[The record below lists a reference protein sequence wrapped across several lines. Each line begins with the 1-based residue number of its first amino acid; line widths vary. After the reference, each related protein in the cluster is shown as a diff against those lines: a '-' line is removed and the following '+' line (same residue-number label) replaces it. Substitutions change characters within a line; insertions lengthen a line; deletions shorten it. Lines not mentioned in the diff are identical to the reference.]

1 MDIKSLRLFQHLAS
15 SLHFSKTAS
24 AMYVSA
30 PTLSRVISR
39 LEQECKATLF
49 VRNNRSVVLTNAGRS
64 LLAFAN
70 ETLTQYSQMLQNMQ
84 SEQKALTGELSLYC
98 SVTASQSYMPDIL
111 EKLHQQYPL
120 VDIKL
125 DTGDHTLALDKVM
138 KREVDFALAIHIPDF
153 PSHMHFAKL
162 DTVPL
167 VLIVPKN
174 MNIDTWQAMQWQSA
188 NIILPARGPSRRI
201 VQQWFAEQS
210 IEPHVYAQ
218 VSGNEAIVSM
228 VALGLGIG
236 FVPSIVLENSMVK
249 NKVKVFEVDSIEPY
263 QLGLCYLNERAS
275 EPLIKAVSQLL
286 VS

>member
-15 SLHFSKTAS
+15 SLHFSKTAT

-49 VRNNRSVVLTNAGRS
+49 VRNNRSVILTSAGRS
-64 LLAFAN
+64 LLSFAN

-111 EKLHQQYPL
+111 EKLHRQYPL

-125 DTGDHTLALDKVM
+125 DTGDHTLAIEKVM
-138 KREVDFALAIHIPDF
+138 KREVDLALAIHIPDF

-167 VLIVPKN
+167 MLIVPKN
-174 MNIDTWQAMQWQSA
+174 MNVDTWQAMQWQSA
-188 NIILPARGPSRRI
+188 NMILPARGPSRRI
-201 VQQWFAEQS
+201 LQQWFAEQS
-210 IEPHVYAQ
+210 IKPHVYAQ

-236 FVPSIVLENSMVK
+236 FVPSIVLENSVVK
-249 NKVKVFEVDSIEPY
+249 NKVKVFDVDSIEPY

-275 EPLIKAVSQLL
+275 EPLMKAVSQLL

>member
-49 VRNNRSVVLTNAGRS
+49 VRNNRSVILTSAGRS
-64 LLAFAN
+64 LLSFAN

-111 EKLHQQYPL
+111 EKLHRQYPL

-125 DTGDHTLALDKVM
+125 DTGDHTLAIEKVM
-138 KREVDFALAIHIPDF
+138 KREVDLALAIHIPDF

-174 MNIDTWQAMQWQSA
+174 MNVDTWQAMQWQNA
-188 NIILPARGPSRRI
+188 NMILPARGPSRRI
-201 VQQWFAEQS
+201 LQQWFAEQS
-210 IEPHVYAQ
+210 IKPHVYAQ

-236 FVPSIVLENSMVK
+236 FVPSIVLENSVVK
-249 NKVKVFEVDSIEPY
+249 NKVKVFDVDSIEPY

-275 EPLIKAVSQLL
+275 EPLMKAVSQLL

>member
-15 SLHFSKTAS
+15 SLHFSKTAT

-49 VRNNRSVVLTNAGRS
+49 VRNNRSVILTSAGRS
-64 LLAFAN
+64 LLSFAN

-111 EKLHQQYPL
+111 EKLHRQYPL

-125 DTGDHTLALDKVM
+125 DTGDHTLAIEKVM
-138 KREVDFALAIHIPDF
+138 KREVDLALAIHIPDF

-174 MNIDTWQAMQWQSA
+174 MNVDTWQAMQWQSA
-188 NIILPARGPSRRI
+188 NMILPARGPSRRI
-201 VQQWFAEQS
+201 LQQWFAEQS
-210 IEPHVYAQ
+210 IKPHVYAQ

-236 FVPSIVLENSMVK
+236 FVPSIVLENSVVK
-249 NKVKVFEVDSIEPY
+249 NKVKVFDVDSIEPY

-275 EPLIKAVSQLL
+275 EPLMKAVSQLL

>member
-49 VRNNRSVVLTNAGRS
+49 VRNNRSVILTSAGRS
-64 LLAFAN
+64 LLSFAN
-70 ETLTQYSQMLQNMQ
+70 ETLTQYSQMLQNMR

-111 EKLHQQYPL
+111 EKLHRQYPL

-125 DTGDHTLALDKVM
+125 DTGDHTLAIEKVM
-138 KREVDFALAIHIPDF
+138 KREVDLALAIHIPDF

-174 MNIDTWQAMQWQSA
+174 MNVDTWQAMQWQSA
-188 NIILPARGPSRRI
+188 NMILPARGPSRRI
-201 VQQWFAEQS
+201 LQQWFAEQS
-210 IEPHVYAQ
+210 IKPHVYAQ

-236 FVPSIVLENSMVK
+236 FVPSIVLENSVVK
-249 NKVKVFEVDSIEPY
+249 NKVKVFDVDSIEPY

-275 EPLIKAVSQLL
+275 EPLMKAVSQLL

>member
-15 SLHFSKTAS
+15 SLHFSKTAA
-24 AMYVSA
+24 AMHISA

-49 VRNNRSVVLTNAGRS
+49 VRNNRSVVLTNAGRT

-70 ETLTQYSQMLQNMQ
+70 QSLTEYAQMLQQMQ
-84 SEQKALTGELSLYC
+84 STQKALTGELSLYC

-111 EKLHQQYPL
+111 DKLHQQYPL

-125 DTGDHTLALDKVM
+125 DTGDHTLAIERIMNRQADV
-138 KREVDFALAIHIPDF
+138 ALAIHIPDF
-153 PSHMHFAKL
+153 PDHLYFAKL

-174 MNIDTWQAMQWQSA
+174 MNIDTWQEMQWQSA
-188 NIILPARGPSRRI
+188 NIIMPAKGPSRRI
-201 VQQWFAEQS
+201 VQQWFSEQN
-210 IEPHVYAQ
+210 IRPHVYAQ

-228 VALGLGIG
+228 VALGLGVG
-236 FVPSIVLENSMVK
+236 FVPSIVLENSVVQ
-249 NKVKVFEVDSIEPY
+249 NKVKVFDVDSIEAY
-263 QLGLCYLNERAS
+263 QLGLCYLKERAS
-275 EPLIKAVSQLL
+275 EPLIAALNQLL